1 MLVSWKLFLQTWN
14 KLRDAVDKQ
23 DGKDTKIN
31 TIKTK
36 VYKIDTKILDAT
48 TLIHI
53 NQYKKDKQMC
63 REKKLRCW

>member
-14 KLRDAVDKQ
+14 KLSDAVDKQ

-36 VYKIDTKILDAT
+36 VNKIDTKILDAT

-53 NQYKKDKQMC
+53 NQYKKDKRMC
-63 REKKLRCW
+63 REKKN

>member
-14 KLRDAVDKQ
+14 KLSDAADKQ

-36 VYKIDTKILDAT
+36 VYKIDTKILDTT

-53 NQYKKDKQMC
+53 NQNKKDKQMC